1 MSLSKKH
8 TFKKSLLDIKKN
20 TIFHRVYYSIISNEF
35 AYRYR
40 KFIKY
45 ATIGLIGTAIDVS
58 LIFILVHILQVNYII
73 SAVFSDIARGFT
85 NYTVHKK
92 YAFKINTK
100 TFSKQ
105 NIISFIKYYSVN
117 ITSVIIVFALM
128 IFFVEI
134 CNIEFILAKLM
145 SDLLMNFYRYFG
157 HSKFVFIKSKSNLGR
172 I

>member
-20 TIFHRVYYSIISNEF
+20 TIFHRVYYSIISYRI
-35 AYRYR
+35 AYKYR
-40 KFIKY
+40 RFIKY
-45 ATIGLIGTAIDVS
+45 ATIGLIGTAVDVI
-58 LIFILVHILQVNYII
+58 LIFVLVHILQINYIV

-85 NYTVHKK
+85 NYNVHKK

-105 NIISFIKYYSVN
+105 NIISFIKYYSIN
-117 ITSVIIVFALM
+117 ITSVVIVFGLM

-145 SDLLMNFYRYFG
+145 SDLIMNVYRYFG
-157 HSKFVFIKSKSNLGR
+157 HSKFAFTKSKSVLGKV
-172 I
+172 